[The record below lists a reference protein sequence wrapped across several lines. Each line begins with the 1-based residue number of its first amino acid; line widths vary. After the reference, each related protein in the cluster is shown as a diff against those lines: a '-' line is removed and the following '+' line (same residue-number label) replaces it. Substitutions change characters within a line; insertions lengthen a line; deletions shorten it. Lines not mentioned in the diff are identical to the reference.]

1 MEIVNLDSKHI
12 VIERE
17 CKKCGAIR
25 TKKQDRHCSY
35 CGICIKYYDHHCPWV
50 SKCIGKKNI
59 HFFNFFVGNYIKTCR
74 IYPNIY
80 NVLSNSAL
88 LMPQVKLIIF
98 STSHIIYDRR

>member
-1 MEIVNLDSKHI
+1 MKGNVKNVEPFEQKSKIDIV
-12 VIERE
+12 
-17 CKKCGAIR
+17 AIAEFVL
-25 TKKQDRHCSY
+25 K
-35 CGICIKYYDHHCPWV
+35 IHHCPWV

-88 LMPQVKLIIF
+88 FMPQAKLIIF